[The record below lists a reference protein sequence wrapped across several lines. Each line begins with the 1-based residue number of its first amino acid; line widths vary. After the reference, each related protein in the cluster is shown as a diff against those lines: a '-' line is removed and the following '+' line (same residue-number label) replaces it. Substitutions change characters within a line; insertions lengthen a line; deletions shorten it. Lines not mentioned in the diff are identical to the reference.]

1 MQDREG
7 GPGQLKV
14 GLKFCGG
21 CRAGYDRV
29 GLARS
34 IRERLAGKIE
44 WTAADS
50 EDAEMIVIV
59 SGCKTACAKPDSAAD
74 RPARYITSPEDAEQ
88 WIAEI
93 HKRIPE
99 VRSGR

>member
-1 MQDREG
+1 VWDREG
-7 GPGQLKV
+7 GSDHLKA

-44 WTAADS
+44 WIAADR
-50 EDAEMIVIV
+50 EDVEEILIVC
-59 SGCKTACAKPDSAAD
+59 GCKTACVKLDATAD
-74 RPARYITSPEDAEQ
+74 LPVHHITSPEEAER
-88 WIAEI
+88 WIAGI
-93 HKRIPE
+93 HKRI
-99 VRSGR
+99 R